1 MGIKAF
7 NHGDDFVNKF
17 VRAVVSD
24 STGGDAVG
32 PNAPVAP
39 SGIEATGG
47 LITDYTSGPAVYRAH
62 VFTASGAFT
71 VTALSNDP
79 SSFPNTADVLVVGS
93 GGGGG
98 TSGGGGGGGGVRY
111 HTGQPVTVTPY
122 PVTINAGGA
131 GRVGGGSGTAAAGGS
146 VTFGSGSHPIN
157 ITSPGGGGGGS
168 HNEAGG
174 PGASGGGAGRD
185 TSSSGG
191 SDTGSPH
198 PGATDVPSGPNP
210 APAKW
215 FGNPGGQGPSSSG
228 GDHSGGGGGGAR
240 DAGVRGY
247 TNSDGAGGPGAS
259 YTIANGNE
267 AKYGAGGGGGRMDTP
282 AGIGGATG
290 YSPFTTPTN
299 SGKGGH
305 NPTPV
310 NAVPGQAGFGQGG
323 GGGHGA
329 GGPTSGPG
337 GNGGS
342 GTVVIRY
349 KIADVNQNLKATG
362 GDVSF
367 YDNKT
372 IHVFKSS
379 GTFTTGPSW
388 TSGTSV
394 EYVVIAG
401 GGGGGKDDGGG
412 GGAGAVRAG
421 TTPVTGPVT
430 IQVGGGGAQHV
441 NGTDSYFGT
450 PITAA
455 GGGKGGTE
463 TPSSVA
469 GADGGSGG
477 GGAGGFGS
485 GAGGTGSGDPFPGS
499 SPFDS
504 PSNGWGNDGGSGGSS
519 SPAPY
524 SGGGGGGAS
533 GAGANNSQGN
543 YGGRGMLLSPTFR
556 DPSLNTTIGSPEA
569 EGYGAP
575 ITAGQYFAGGGG
587 GTRISAPGTGNDDG
601 VGGIGGGGW
610 GGGNKDRPAQNK
622 PFRSGT
628 DAVANTGS
636 GGGGGD
642 FNNESSATG
651 GSGGSGIV
659 LIAYPS

>member
-1 MGIKAF
+1 MFDHGYFKAF

-24 STGGDAVG
+24 STGLDAVG
-32 PNAPVAP
+32 PNNPIPP
-39 SGIEATGG
+39 SGIQATGG

-62 VFTASGAFT
+62 VFTASGAFS
-71 VTALSNDP
+71 VTSLSNDP

-131 GRVGGGSGTAAAGGS
+131 GKAGGGATGTGGVGGS

-185 TSSSGG
+185 TSASGG

-215 FGNPGGQGPSSSG
+215 FGNPGGQGPSASG

-267 AKYGAGGGGGRMDTP
+267 AKYGAGGRWWKNGCSI

-299 SGKGGH
+299 SGRGGH
-305 NPTPV
+305 NPSPV

-329 GGPTSGPG
+329 GGPGSGPG

-349 KIADVNQNLKATG
+349 KIADVNQTNLRATG
-362 GDVSF
+362 GNVSF
-367 YDNKT
+367 YNNKT
-372 IHVFKSS
+372 IHVFNIFWNFYNRSKLDQ
-379 GTFTTGPSW
+379 W
-388 TSGTSV
+388 N
-394 EYVVIAG
+394 
-401 GGGGGKDDGGG
+401 KC
-412 GGAGAVRAG
+412 
-421 TTPVTGPVT
+421 
-430 IQVGGGGAQHV
+430 
-441 NGTDSYFGT
+441 
-450 PITAA
+450 
-455 GGGKGGTE
+455 
-463 TPSSVA
+463 
-469 GADGGSGG
+469 
-477 GGAGGFGS
+477 
-485 GAGGTGSGDPFPGS
+485 
-499 SPFDS
+499 
-504 PSNGWGNDGGSGGSS
+504 
-519 SPAPY
+519 
-524 SGGGGGGAS
+524 
-533 GAGANNSQGN
+533 
-543 YGGRGMLLSPTFR
+543 
-556 DPSLNTTIGSPEA
+556 
-569 EGYGAP
+569 
-575 ITAGQYFAGGGG
+575 
-587 GTRISAPGTGNDDG
+587 RICCHR
-601 VGGIGGGGW
+601 W
-610 GGGNKDRPAQNK
+610 WRWWWKR
-622 PFRSGT
+622 
-628 DAVANTGS
+628 
-636 GGGGGD
+636 
-642 FNNESSATG
+642 
-651 GSGGSGIV
+651 
-659 LIAYPS
+659 

>member
-1 MGIKAF
+1 M
-7 NHGDDFVNKF
+7 
-17 VRAVVSD
+17 
-24 STGGDAVG
+24 
-32 PNAPVAP
+32 
-39 SGIEATGG
+39 
-47 LITDYTSGPAVYRAH
+47 TDPA
-62 VFTASGAFT
+62 
-71 VTALSNDP
+71 
-79 SSFPNTADVLVVGS
+79 
-93 GGGGG
+93 
-98 TSGGGGGGGGVRY
+98 
-111 HTGQPVTVTPY
+111 
-122 PVTINAGGA
+122 
-131 GRVGGGSGTAAAGGS
+131 
-146 VTFGSGSHPIN
+146 
-157 ITSPGGGGGGS
+157 
-168 HNEAGG
+168 
-174 PGASGGGAGRD
+174 
-185 TSSSGG
+185 
-191 SDTGSPH
+191 
-198 PGATDVPSGPNP
+198 
-210 APAKW
+210 
-215 FGNPGGQGPSSSG
+215 
-228 GDHSGGGGGGAR
+228 
-240 DAGVRGY
+240 
-247 TNSDGAGGPGAS
+247 GAGG
-259 YTIANGNE
+259 E
-267 AKYGAGGGGGRMDTP
+267 
-282 AGIGGATG
+282 TG

-299 SGKGGH
+299 SGKGGSQ
-305 NPTPV
+305 PPSGV
-310 NAVPGQAGFGQGG
+310 PAQKAAVPGHAGFGG
-323 GGGHGA
+323 GGGGGNGP
-329 GGPTSGPG
+329 GGPGSGTG

-342 GTVVIRY
+342 GTVVVRY

-367 YDNKT
+367 YNSKT

-412 GGAGAVRAG
+412 GGAGAVRIG
-421 TTPVTGPVT
+421 TTPVTGPVS

-441 NGTDSYFGT
+441 DGTDSYFGT
-450 PITAA
+450 PITAS

-469 GADGGSGG
+469 GAAGGSGG

-533 GAGANNSQGN
+533 GTGANNTQGN

-556 DPSLNTTIGSPEA
+556 DPSLSATIGSPEA
-569 EGYGAP
+569 EGYGAS
-575 ITAGQYFAGGGG
+575 ITAGQYFAAGGG
-587 GTRISAPGTGNDDG
+587 GTRVTSNAGTSNSHG

-610 GGGNKDRPAQNK
+610 GGGNKSRPAQNK
-622 PFRSGT
+622 PFYSGT

-642 FNNESSATG
+642 FNNDSSATG